1 MRRRRPRV
9 GDVVQFSLPD
19 GRYAYARVL
28 GDAAAA
34 FYAETSD
41 GPGQPPIG
49 SREYQFVVGIYDDVL
64 RSDDVPVVGH
74 DPSLDPDDEWPP
86 PMSVTDPITRSVR
99 VYERGIIRPARYEEL
114 SGLEP
119 AAVWDLHH
127 VIERLMPPSLQT
139 PVSNSVES
147 RAATATR
154 DPRVGASGAGIFEED
169 LAADIRRDWAE
180 GVSSGEDPRILT
192 AELQNSYALELE
204 DPDDGVVFWLALA
217 AAQLETGH
225 LQRGVQARAVELL
238 DSGGDLFR
246 WEEDPLLARQRAVV
260 LETLREHL
268 NMQE

>member
-1 MRRRRPRV
+1 M
-9 GDVVQFSLPD
+9 GDVVQFNLPD

-28 GDAAAA
+28 ADAAAA

-86 PMSVTDPITRSVR
+86 PMSVTDPITGSVR
-99 VYERGIIRPARYEEL
+99 VYERGIIRPARDEEL
-114 SGLEP
+114 TGLEP

-127 VIERLMPPSLQT
+127 VIERLMPPDLQS

-147 RAATATR
+147 RAGTATR

-180 GVSSGEDPRILT
+180 GVSSGKDPRILT
-192 AELQNSYALELE
+192 TELQNSYALELQ
-204 DPDDGVVFWLALA
+204 DLDDEWCSGWLWQPRSLKPVTSRGTSKREPSSCSMPEA
-217 AAQLETGH
+217 TSSVGKRTH
-225 LQRGVQARAVELL
+225 CLQASEPQ
-238 DSGGDLFR
+238 SS
-246 WEEDPLLARQRAVV
+246 
-260 LETLREHL
+260 TL
-268 NMQE
+268 